1 MNEKPNDWLDPDN
14 PEEAEIRYLVEETD
28 LSPNQAK
35 ELVQKHGLDRE
46 KLLELAR
53 QNKAE
58 G

>member
-1 MNEKPNDWLDPDN
+1 MAEENTGWLHPDNEK
-14 PEEAEIRYLVEETD
+14 EAEIRYLAENTD

-35 ELVQKHGLDRE
+35 ELVEKHGVDRE

-53 QNKAE
+53 QMKAE